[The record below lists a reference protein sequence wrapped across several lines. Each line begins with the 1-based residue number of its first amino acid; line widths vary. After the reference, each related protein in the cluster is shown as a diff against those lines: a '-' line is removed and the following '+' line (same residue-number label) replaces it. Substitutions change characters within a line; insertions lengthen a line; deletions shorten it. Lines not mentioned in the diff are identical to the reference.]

1 MREDMDINQLNIWAI
16 LAATVSAFVI
26 GGLWYSPVLFGKMWM
41 RANGFTE
48 QDVAKGNQAKIFG
61 VAFIF
66 TLIMAINLA
75 MFLADPKTNLAWG
88 ATAGLLA
95 GFGWVALGIGVVALF
110 ERRPWSYV
118 LVNGGYMVVAF
129 VVMGAIIGAWR

>member
-1 MREDMDINQLNIWAI
+1 MDMNQVHWPAI
-16 LAATVSAFVI
+16 LAATLAAFVI
-26 GGLWYSPVLFGKMWM
+26 GGLWYSPVLFGKPWM

-48 QDVAKGNQAKIFG
+48 QEITKGNQAKIFG
-61 VAFIF
+61 FAFVF

-75 MFLADPKTNLAWG
+75 MFLADAKTTVSWG
-88 ATAGLLA
+88 ATAGFLA
-95 GFGWVALGIGVVALF
+95 GFGWIALGIGVVALF

-118 LVNGGYMVVAF
+118 LINGGYWTVAM